1 MPEISRFYGIK
12 IRMHF
17 GMHEHPPAH
26 FHARSSS
33 GNAAI
38 ALDGTLLEG
47 YLPPNELAMVRQWA
61 QIHQAELAHNWELC
75 STERNPLKIAPLR

>member
-12 IRMHF
+12 IRMHY
-17 GMHEHPPAH
+17 GMDEHPPPH

-33 GNAAI
+33 GNASI

-47 YLPPNELAMVRQWA
+47 HLSAKELALVKQWV
-61 QIHQAELAHNWELC
+61 QLHQAELARNWELC
-75 STERNPLKIAPLR
+75 TSDENPLKIAPLQ